1 MKVQTI
7 VNKWSVEQQG
17 NGVAI
22 RQMDYSPLSVSVRTN
37 MRGELVIEVLK
48 DGVTSPVFY
57 ASVEE

>member
-48 DGVTSPVFY
+48 DGVTAPVFY